1 MKNFLSLLFLSITI
15 FASNAS
21 AQKERVISAV
31 QGDKNTS
38 PFERETAQLSGIV
51 TARLKGGFFIQ
62 TPDDKTDGNPA
73 TSEGIYVYTGSEPTG
88 DATVGNLVTVTGT
101 ITEFRPKAEPAS
113 LPITEL
119 SMKKGADTI
128 KVISKENALPK
139 PIVLAAADFT
149 PNQIDQLE
157 RYEGMRVAAQTL
169 TVVAPTKGRI
179 DDKTAT
185 SISDG
190 VFYAVLKGM
199 PRPFRT
205 AGMDVYD
212 YYFSKDKDEL
222 KKNFPKLLL
231 FDSNPETLRIDS
243 SAQWAAQTADVA
255 GKGAPSGITLTVQAR
270 PPTIEITS
278 NAEIK
283 NLVGVMHYGYQK
295 YTILP
300 DANAKPE
307 ISNLKKAT
315 PLPAPSERQF
325 SIAGMNLE
333 NFFDDV
339 DDPSMKE
346 DIVSSEAL
354 EKRLKKISAAIRL
367 FMRSPDVIGT
377 IETENLAALKRL
389 AERIN
394 SDSVAG
400 GEPNPKYEA
409 YLTEGNDGRGIDVGF
424 LVKSARVS
432 VVEVKQFGKDEKFD
446 DPSKK
451 DEQNLNDRPPLM
463 LRATINDPKTNQPFA
478 FTVINN
484 HLKSLLGYETDRVR
498 QKKKI
503 QAEFLARF
511 VQERQKADP
520 NERIILIGDFN
531 AFQFPDGVLDVVGT
545 IKGMPAAKDKV
556 LLASDDLV
564 NPDLTNLVDLINEN
578 QRYSYVYDGNA
589 QVLDHMIANDRMK
602 KHLAGFGYSR
612 LNADFPESYRN
623 DPSRVERYSDH
634 DPAIGYFSF
643 DEKTAATKP

>member
-1 MKNFLSLLFLSITI
+1 MKSFLSLLFLSISL
-15 FASNAS
+15 FVSNAS
-21 AQKERVISAV
+21 AQKERAINAV
-31 QGDKNTS
+31 QGDKNAS
-38 PFERETAQLSGIV
+38 PFEGQTAQLSGIV
-51 TARLKGGFFIQ
+51 TARLKSGFFIQ
-62 TPDDKTDGNPA
+62 TPDEKTDDNPA
-73 TSEGIYVYTGSEPTG
+73 TSEGIYVFTGSEPTG

-119 SMKKGADTI
+119 SIKKGADTI
-128 KVISKENALPK
+128 KVVSKENTLPK
-139 PIVLAAADFT
+139 PIVLTAVDFSS
-149 PNQIDQLE
+149 NQIDELE
-157 RYEGMRVAAQTL
+157 RYEGMRVAVQAL

-190 VFYAVLKGM
+190 VFYVVLKGLQ
-199 PRPFRT
+199 RPFRS

-212 YYFSKDKDEL
+212 YYFSKDKEEL
-222 KKNFPKLLL
+222 KKNFPKLSL

-243 SAQWAAQTADVA
+243 DDQLGAQA
-255 GKGAPSGITLTVQAR
+255 
-270 PPTIEITS
+270 IEVTS

-339 DDPSMKE
+339 DDPSIKE
-346 DIVSSEAL
+346 DIVSSEAF

-377 IETENLAALKRL
+377 NETENLAALKRL

-394 SDSVAG
+394 SDSVAS

-446 DPSKK
+446 DPTKK

-463 LRATINDPKTNQPFA
+463 LRATIVGAKNNQPFA
-478 FTVINN
+478 FTVIVN

-511 VQERQKADP
+511 VQARQKADP

-531 AFQFPDGVLDVVGT
+531 AFQFPDGILDVIGT
-545 IKGMPAAKDKV
+545 IKGAPASKEQV
-556 LLASDDLV
+556 LLPSEDLV
-564 NPDLTNLVDLINEN
+564 NPDLTDLVDLINES

-623 DPSRVERYSDH
+623 DPNRVERFSDH
-634 DPAIGYFSF
+634 DPAIAYFSF
-643 DEKTAATKP
+643 DEKATVKQ